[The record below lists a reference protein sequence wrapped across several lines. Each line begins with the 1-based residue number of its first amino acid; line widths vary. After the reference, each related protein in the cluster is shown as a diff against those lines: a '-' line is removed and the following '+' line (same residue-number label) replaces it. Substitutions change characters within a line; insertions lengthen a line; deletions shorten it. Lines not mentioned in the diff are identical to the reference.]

1 MVALARL
8 WTIVLMIIGIAL
20 FLADAL
26 QGSQGHSWSLLVRW
40 QWGIIAMAAGV
51 LGAAL
56 LAMAEAM
63 RTRAE

>member
-8 WTIVLMIIGIAL
+8 WAIVLMIIGIAL
-20 FLADAL
+20 FLGDAL
-26 QGSQGHSWSLLVRW
+26 QGSQDGSWLLLVRW
-40 QWGIIAMAAGV
+40 QWGLVAMAAGV

-63 RTRAE
+63 LKRAE